1 MPAPDVSLYLDGEL
15 VAVARVAA
23 GWWSRLRGL
32 LGVRRFEH
40 PAGLLIP
47 RCSSV
52 HSLGMSIAID
62 VLYLD
67 DEFEVVK
74 AVGRFK
80 PWRMSL
86 GGRRAKQTLE
96 LPAGT
101 IERTRIAR
109 GRRLEVRRSSSD

>member
-1 MPAPDVSLYLDGEL
+1 MSAPDVPLYLDGEL
-15 VAVARVAA
+15 VANARVASS
-23 GWWSRLRGL
+23 WWWRLRGL

-47 RCSSV
+47 HCSSI

-67 DEFEVVK
+67 DDFEVVK
-74 AVGRFK
+74 AVGAFK
-80 PWRMSL
+80 PWRISF

-96 LPAGT
+96 LPAGS
-101 IERTRIAR
+101 IERAKIER
-109 GRRLEVRRSSSD
+109 GQRLEARPSSSD

>member
-1 MPAPDVSLYLDGEL
+1 MLHAKVRG
-15 VAVARVAA
+15 AA
-23 GWWSRLRGL
+23 GGWSRLRRL
-32 LGVRRFEH
+32 LGGRRFEH

-86 GGRRAKQTLE
+86 GGRRAKQAAT
-96 LPAGT
+96 GS
-101 IERTRIAR
+101 
-109 GRRLEVRRSSSD
+109 G